1 MQGPEPSDQ
10 SRSTEPKGQSPG
22 ATGPSFSAEPK
33 ADEIP
38 KITDPR
44 LYINR
49 EVSLLSFQWRVLA
62 EAWDVNNPLL
72 ERCKFLSI
80 VGSNLEEFFM
90 VRVAGL
96 KRQMESA
103 GLVVGADGL
112 TPDQQMQAINS
123 EVIELLADAQHCL
136 HDTLLPALKVSDIH
150 IHEYSDL
157 SEKQK
162 NALDQYFLR
171 NIFPVLT
178 PLAFDPG
185 HPFPHISNLSL
196 NLGVLIRDMTGKDRF
211 ARVKI
216 PETLPQLIRIATAEQ
231 PGDPTAPTT
240 QPKRLDLIWLDD
252 LVRANLDRLFPGMT
266 VVEAHNFQVI
276 RDAELE
282 IQEWEAE
289 DLLETTQEVVRQ
301 RRFGDVV
308 ALQVDSDMP
317 AHVLQ
322 ILMSNLQVDA
332 NDVYLVEARRP
343 LSTLKYIASLD
354 RYDLKFA
361 PFIPSTPSDFAG
373 EATDDAIFTAINAH
387 DVLVHHPYD
396 SFQPVVNFLTQA
408 AVDPN
413 VLAIK
418 MTLYRVG
425 MNSPVVEALL
435 QANENRK
442 QVAVLVEL
450 KARFDEESNIEWAKA
465 LEREGVHVVY
475 GLLGLKI
482 HGKIAMVIRKE
493 GNSIRRYIHLGTGNY
508 NAVTAHLYTDIGL
521 FTCNEQIAD
530 DVTDLF
536 NYLTGYSAKR
546 NYKKLLVAPIN
557 MRQQIQ
563 TLIRREIEFQRSG
576 KQGHIIL
583 KINALVDEQIIQL
596 LYEASQAGVRI
607 ELFVR
612 GICCLRPGVPG
623 VSENICVT
631 SIVGR
636 FLEHSRI
643 FYFNNGGN
651 PQTFCGSADLMPR
664 NLDRRVEVIF
674 PIEDPQVAKFMRDD
688 ILETYRRDRRNAWK
702 MQPDGSYVKVEP
714 EEKDGVSSQQWF
726 MTNSPSQKERQSHI
740 TR

>member
-1 MQGPEPSDQ
+1 MKSAPDPNNQRKTTEIQKPESLPLTPDIAA
-10 SRSTEPKGQSPG
+10 EPR
-22 ATGPSFSAEPK
+22 SAE
-33 ADEIP
+33 EVP

-49 EVSLLSFQWRVLA
+49 ELSLLSFQFRVLQ
-62 EAWDVNNPLL
+62 EAFEPGNPLL
-72 ERCKFLSI
+72 ERFKFLSI

-96 KRQMESA
+96 KRQIES
-103 GLVVGADGL
+103 GSQIPGPDGL
-112 TPDQQMQAINS
+112 SPDQQINAINS
-123 EVIELLADAQHCL
+123 TIIDLLADAQQCL
-136 HDTLLPALKVSDIH
+136 HEQLLPALKQNEINIYD
-150 IHEYSDL
+150 YCDL
-157 SEKQK
+157 TEKQK
-162 NALDQYFLR
+162 AELDHYFLR

-196 NLGVLIRDMTGKDRF
+196 NLAVLIRDTSGKERF

-216 PETLPQLIRIATAEQ
+216 PDTLPQLIRITGNEPLDGATTGSISRQ
-231 PGDPTAPTT
+231 
-240 QPKRLDLIWLDD
+240 LNLIWLDD
-252 LVRANLDRLFPGMT
+252 LVRANLEKLFPGMSI
-266 VVEAHNFQVI
+266 VEAHNFQVI

-289 DLLETTQEVVRQ
+289 DLLETTEEIVRQ

-317 AHVLQ
+317 AHILQ
-322 ILMSNLQVDA
+322 ILMSNLQVEPY
-332 NDVYLVEARRP
+332 DVYLVEARRP
-343 LSTLKYIASLD
+343 LSTLKYIANLE
-354 RYDLKFA
+354 RHDLKY
-361 PFIPSTPSDFAG
+361 PTFIPGTPPDLPVEVQEEGLFNAIST
-373 EATDDAIFTAINAH
+373 H
-387 DVLVHHPYD
+387 DILMHHPYD
-396 SFQPVVNFLTQA
+396 SFQPVVNFLNQA

-418 MTLYRVG
+418 LTLYRVG
-425 MNSPVVEALL
+425 KNAPVVEALL
-435 QANENRK
+435 KANENRK

-450 KARFDEESNIEWAKA
+450 KARFDEESNIVWAKA

-482 HGKIAMVIRKE
+482 HAKVAMVIRKE
-493 GNSIRRYIHLGTGNY
+493 GNSIRRYVHLGTGNY
-508 NAVTAHLYTDIGL
+508 NAITAHQYSDIGM

-546 NYKKLLVAPIN
+546 NYRKLLVAPIN
-557 MRQQIQ
+557 MRQQLQ
-563 TLIRREIEFQRSG
+563 TLIRREIEHHRAG
-576 KQGHIIL
+576 REAHIVF

-596 LYEASQAGVRI
+596 LYEASQQGVKI
-607 ELFVR
+607 DLLVR
-612 GICCLRPGVPG
+612 GICCLRPGIAG
-623 VSENICVT
+623 VSDNITVT

-643 FYFNNGGN
+643 YYFHNGGE
-651 PQTFCGSADLMPR
+651 PQIFCGSADLMPR

-674 PIEDPQVAKFMRDD
+674 PIEDLRLANFIREE
-688 ILETYRRDRRNAWK
+688 ILETYLRDRRNAWL
-702 MQPDGSYVKVEP
+702 MQSDGTYRRLEATDS
-714 EEKDGVSSQQWF
+714 DLLGSQQWF
-726 MTNSPSQKERQSHI
+726 MLNSASQKERQPRI
-740 TR
+740 